1 MGNYKKII
9 LEPSLMFIDNRNHTQ
24 IYEIAGFWSFNG
36 FIVGCFLREPTLNF
50 EKFAKSGTWN
60 LEATVGTWKRIQ
72 LWIFREGSY
81 AWVGFELAVESD
93 TAE

>member
-36 FIVGCFLREPTLNF
+36 FIVGCFLREPTL
-50 EKFAKSGTWN
+50 K
-60 LEATVGTWKRIQ
+60 Q
-72 LWIFREGSY
+72 LQGEPLDKK
-81 AWVGFELAVESD
+81 LAQGDVPPLLLKNEESD
-93 TAE
+93 GPKSPLVS